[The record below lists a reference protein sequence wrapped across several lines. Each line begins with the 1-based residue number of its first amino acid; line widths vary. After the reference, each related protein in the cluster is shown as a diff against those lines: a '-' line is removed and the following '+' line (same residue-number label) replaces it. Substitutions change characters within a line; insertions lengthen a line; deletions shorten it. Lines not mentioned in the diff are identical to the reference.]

1 MFHLFTCLVFFKHLR
16 IPPPALKNSLC
27 TTLHVS
33 QSCHDISPLPPS
45 LFPSGHLPPGALS
58 LPVPSGLGGGT
69 CPYQDVPTVPRL
81 SHPSLLTTYTLG
93 KNETPHKTKPTP
105 GPVCL
110 SKLSFQ
116 RACLAYSSR
125 FFLLYLYFFGVGF
138 LTSPCSSDTE
148 LVMCV
153 SCSSPGFEVIFQL
166 GKHLCF
172 TTETPLSFNF

>member
-16 IPPPALKNSLC
+16 IPPTALKNSLR
-27 TTLHVS
+27 TTLHMS
-33 QSCHDISPLPPS
+33 QSCHDISPLPPF

-69 CPYQDVPTVPRL
+69 CPYQVVPTVPRL

-116 RACLAYSSR
+116 RACLAYSPR
-125 FFLLYLYFFGVGF
+125 FFPSVFVFFWCGVSDIPLFIRHGACNVCVVF
-138 LTSPCSSDTE
+138 LSR
-148 LVMCV
+148 
-153 SCSSPGFEVIFQL
+153 I
-166 GKHLCF
+166 
-172 TTETPLSFNF
+172 